1 MLNNTVLGAAL
12 SLSLIGYAGFTLRRN
27 EAVMALERQELAM
40 AGHLDAVTI
49 AAAYTHKYQ
58 GSKWMDATIQ
68 PNNIPT
74 EFQFEWFAAYAS
86 GAQRKNLFGQEHRVF
101 FKKSPTGVVS
111 GLVITYGGR
120 PIKPGHVKRAGANAT
135 WNGASQDTQPDASI
149 TACFGAGL
157 FCKKNMELDW
167 PGVPFQGT
175 GWLVSDVS
183 ATERTLPY
191 TPAVVPTCA
200 NTPALCPV
208 VVATPTP
215 TPAPTPTPTP
225 TPAPVPVPVTAA
237 VPDPAP
243 ADPPYIPP
251 YTPAPWPALLPYV
264 IATRNECQQASDN
277 TATVCT
283 TTLVYSDGTEYMTAA
298 ASAAATIDDRANKSA
313 GYGPEVTGA
322 GPGTGTP
329 DATDTP

>member
-74 EFQFEWFAAYAS
+74 EFKFEWFAAYAS

-215 TPAPTPTPTP
+215 TPAPTPTPVP
-225 TPAPVPVPVTAA
+225 EPAPVTVAVT
-237 VPDPAP
+237 DPAP
-243 ADPPYIPP
+243 VDPP
-251 YTPAPWPALLPYV
+251 YTPPYTPPAWPQLLPYV
-264 IATRNECQQASDN
+264 IATRTECQQASDN
-277 TATVCT
+277 AATVCSNT
-283 TTLVYSDGTEYMTAA
+283 QVYSDGTEVTVLLA
-298 ASAAATIDDRANKSA
+298 ASTPATTYDRDQRSTASIDNNMDNP
-313 GYGPEVTGA
+313 GGPVGPE
-322 GPGTGTP
+322 TP
-329 DATDTP
+329 